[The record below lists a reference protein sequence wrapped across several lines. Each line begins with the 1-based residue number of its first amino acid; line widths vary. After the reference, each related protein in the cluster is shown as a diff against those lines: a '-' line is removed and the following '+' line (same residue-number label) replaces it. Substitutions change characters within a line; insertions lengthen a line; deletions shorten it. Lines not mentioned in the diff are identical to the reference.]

1 MVELN
6 MMLMVSVMFA
16 MMSMV
21 AVMMFVVLSLKCL
34 KINVGGL
41 GEVHERRH
49 SLEVHQAGRGNSVIV
64 DLHD

>member
-1 MVELN
+1 
-6 MMLMVSVMFA
+6 MMLMVSVMLA

-21 AVMMFVVLSLKCL
+21 AMMMFVVLSLKSL

-49 SLEVHQAGRGNSVIV
+49 SLEVHQANGSSGVIV
-64 DLHD
+64 DLHV

>member
-1 MVELN
+1 

-49 SLEVHQAGRGNSVIV
+49 SLEVHQADGSSGVIV
-64 DLHD
+64 DLHV